1 MCGIVGYIGSK
12 NAKDILLEG
21 LKKLEYRGYDSSGI
35 FLYND
40 VPILKKCKGKI
51 SDLEKILIGNNLN
64 KAKIGL
70 GHTRWATHGAP
81 NKINSHPHSS
91 NSGELFIVHNGIIEN
106 YESIRSILIKKG
118 YSFKSETD
126 TEVLINLI
134 EEIKKSEKVKLR
146 KAVKIALSQVTGAYS
161 ICIFDITNPDEI
173 IVAKLGSPIVI
184 GIKGNNFFIGSDPS
198 PFIKY
203 TNRCLYL
210 KDSEMAVLNL
220 KKGITL
226 RSLKTD
232 NILEKNIENL
242 KLEIEQVEKGGF
254 KHFMLKE
261 IFEQPKNIFDA
272 IRGRVSTNPKG
283 IKFSSIEENF
293 SKFKNSERLIFISCG
308 SSWHASLLGEYF
320 FEELA
325 RIPVEVEY
333 ASEFRYRNPIIKE
346 NDIIIPI
353 SQSGE
358 TADTLAAI
366 KMSKEFKP
374 FLFGICNVVGSS
386 IARETDSGIYI
397 HAGPEIGV
405 ASTKAFT
412 CQALILLMLSLE
424 IGYRLEK
431 VKKSRYE
438 FIIEEIVS
446 LKDYVKTILNNS
458 NNIISIAKKYKN
470 STNFLYLGRG
480 LNFPIAL
487 EGALKLKEISY
498 IHAEGYPAAEMKH
511 GPIALIDKDMPVV
524 VVATEKGKY
533 HKILS
538 NIMEIKAR
546 GGKVIAILTKGDNE
560 IKRIA
565 DDFIEIPQ
573 VDELISP
580 ILANIP
586 LQLLSYYIADLKGC
600 EIDQPRNLAKSVTVE

>member
-51 SDLEKILIGNNLN
+51 SVLEKILIGNNLN

-198 PFIKY
+198 PFIKF
-203 TNRCLYL
+203 TKRCLYL

-232 NILEKNIENL
+232 NIVEKNIENL
-242 KLEIEQVEKGGF
+242 KLEIEQVEKGEF

-272 IRGRVSTNPKG
+272 LRGRVSTNPKG
-283 IKFSSIEENF
+283 IKFSSIDENF
-293 SKFKNSERLIFISCG
+293 LKFKNSGRLIFISCG

-412 CQALILLMLSLE
+412 CQAIILLMLSLE
-424 IGYRLEK
+424 IGYRLER

-458 NNIISIAKKYKN
+458 NNIIPIAKKYKN

-538 NIMEIKAR
+538 NVLEIKAR

>member
-1 MCGIVGYIGSK
+1 MCGIVGYIGSE

-64 KAKIGL
+64 TAKIGL
-70 GHTRWATHGAP
+70 GHTRWATHGIP

-203 TNRCLYL
+203 TKRCLYL

-261 IFEQPKNIFDA
+261 IFEQPKNIMDA
-272 IRGRVSTNPKG
+272 LRGRVSTKPKG

-333 ASEFRYRNPIIKE
+333 ASEFRYRNPIIRE
-346 NDIIIPI
+346 NDIIIPV

-424 IGYRLEK
+424 IGYRLER

-438 FIIEEIVS
+438 FLIEEIVS

-458 NNIISIAKKYKN
+458 NNIIPIAKKYKN
-470 STNFLYLGRG
+470 SANFLYLGRG

-538 NIMEIKAR
+538 NVMEIKAR
-546 GGKVIAILTKGDNE
+546 GGKVIAILTEGDNE

-586 LQLLSYYIADLKGC
+586 LQLLSYYIAELKGC

>member
-106 YESIRSILIKKG
+106 YESIKSILIKKG
-118 YSFKSETD
+118 YSFNSETD

-198 PFIKY
+198 PFIKF
-203 TNRCLYL
+203 TKRCLYL

-232 NILEKNIENL
+232 NIVEKNIENL
-242 KLEIEQVEKGGF
+242 KLEIEQVEKGEF

-272 IRGRVSTNPKG
+272 LRGRVSTNPKG
-283 IKFSSIEENF
+283 IKFSSIDENF
-293 SKFKNSERLIFISCG
+293 LKFKNSGRLIFISCG

-412 CQALILLMLSLE
+412 CQAIILLMLSLE
-424 IGYRLEK
+424 IGYRLER

-438 FIIEEIVS
+438 FLIEEIVS

-458 NNIISIAKKYKN
+458 NNIIPIAKKYKN

-538 NIMEIKAR
+538 NVLEIKAR